1 MPFFTSF
8 YLYGSFCENIFKI
21 IKMKAIKQ
29 IVFFVVLA
37 CAGTLASCSN
47 TAKNSNSSVALIKT
61 DYGNIKVKLYE
72 KTPEHR
78 KNFVELT
85 EEDFYDGLL
94 FHRVI
99 ENFMIQGG
107 DPDSKDAEP
116 GKRLGGGSLDYTLP
130 AEFVA
135 EYYHKRGAVAAARR
149 GGASNPEKRSSA
161 SQFYIVQGKVFTPGQ
176 LDTLEM
182 TKNAR
187 HRKEIVAQ
195 QIEAHRAE
203 LEAFRENNDR
213 EGFNV
218 RLAEIREEA
227 DSLMEANGTKF
238 EFTDEQREIYTT
250 IGGYPSLD
258 GDYTVFGE
266 VVEGMD
272 VVDKIAAVETD
283 EHDRPVEDVKM
294 EVELVK

>member
-1 MPFFTSF
+1 MKRM
-8 YLYGSFCENIFKI
+8 IF
-21 IKMKAIKQ
+21 
-29 IVFFVVLA
+29 IVLSVLSA
-37 CAGTLASCSN
+37 SLASCSSAEK
-47 TAKNSNSSVALIKT
+47 TTDEPIVLIKT
-61 DYGNIKVKLYE
+61 DYGDIKVKLYE

-78 KNFVELT
+78 KNFIGLA

-107 DPDSKDAEP
+107 DPESKNAKP
-116 GKRLGGGSLDYTLP
+116 GTRLGGGSLDYTLP
-130 AEFVA
+130 AEIVP
-135 EYYHKRGAVAAARR
+135 EYYHKRGVLAAARR
-149 GGASNPEKRSSA
+149 GGPSNPEKRSSA
-161 SQFYIVQGKVFTPGQ
+161 SQFYIVQGKVFTSGQ

-182 TKNAR
+182 TKNSRLQKELVAR
-187 HRKEIVAQ
+187 

-203 LEAFRENNDR
+203 LEEFRENNDR
-213 EGFNV
+213 EGFNI

-227 DSLMEANGTKF
+227 DSLMEVNGTKF
-238 EFTDEQREIYTT
+238 EFTGEQREIYTT

-266 VVEGMD
+266 VEEGMD
-272 VVDKIAAVETD
+272 VVDEIAAVETD
-283 EHDRPVEDVKM
+283 EHDRPVKDVIM

>member
-1 MPFFTSF
+1 
-8 YLYGSFCENIFKI
+8 
-21 IKMKAIKQ
+21 MKRMI
-29 IVFFVVLA
+29 FFVLSVMA
-37 CAGTLASCSN
+37 ATMASCSN
-47 TAKNSNSSVALIKT
+47 AEKSTEQPVVLIKT
-61 DYGNIKVKLYE
+61 EYGDIKVKLYE

-85 EEDFYDGLL
+85 EEDFYEGLL

-107 DPDSKDAEP
+107 DPESKNAEP
-116 GKRLGGGSLDYTLP
+116 GKRLGGGSLDYTIP
-130 AEFVA
+130 AEFVP
-135 EYYHKRGAVAAARR
+135 EYYHKRGALAAARK
-149 GGASNPEKRSSA
+149 GGPSNPEKRSSA
-161 SQFYIVQGKVFTPGQ
+161 SQFYIVQGKIFTPGQ

-182 TKNAR
+182 AR
-187 HRKEIVAQ
+187 NSRIQKEMVAQ

-203 LEAFRENNDR
+203 LEEFRKNNDR
-213 EGFNV
+213 EGFNIRV
-218 RLAEIREEA
+218 AEIREEA

-238 EFTDEQREIYTT
+238 EFSDEQREIYTT

-266 VVEGMD
+266 VIEGME

-283 EHDRPVEDVKM
+283 EHDRPVDDVKM
-294 EVELVK
+294 EVEMVK